1 MKRILAYLNPIYQI
15 KTIILTIKEIYLFI
29 SYVKTINSMEKTFKS
44 NGIMK
49 DSKYTLVKG
58 INLKAETLMYGGVGE
73 ELERFEISFI
83 GKEMS
88 KYNDIF
94 LENRILELI
103 KTKANRIKNEDFYGY
118 LVSISFNYK
127 YFTLY
132 SILSSILYIVLMILL
147 FLNIPYGYIIS
158 NI

>member
-58 INLKAETLMYGGVGE
+58 INLKAETLMYGGAGE

-132 SILSSILYIVLMILL
+132 SILSSILYVILIVLL

>member
-29 SYVKTINSMEKTFKS
+29 SYVKTINGMEKTFKS

-58 INLKAETLMYGGVGE
+58 INLKAETLMYGGAGE
-73 ELERFEISFI
+73 E
-83 GKEMS
+83 
-88 KYNDIF
+88 
-94 LENRILELI
+94 
-103 KTKANRIKNEDFYGY
+103 
-118 LVSISFNYK
+118 
-127 YFTLY
+127 
-132 SILSSILYIVLMILL
+132 L

>member
-58 INLKAETLMYGGVGE
+58 INLKAETLMYGGAGE

-132 SILSSILYIVLMILL
+132 SILSSILYVILMVLL

>member
-132 SILSSILYIVLMILL
+132 SILSSILYVILMVLL

>member
-29 SYVKTINSMEKTFKS
+29 SYVKTINSMENTFKS

-73 ELERFEISFI
+73 ELERFEISFV

-132 SILSSILYIVLMILL
+132 SILSSILYVILMVLL

>member
-1 MKRILAYLNPIYQI
+1 MKRILTYLNPIYQI
-15 KTIILTIKEIYLFI
+15 KTIFLTIKEIYLFI
-29 SYVKTINSMEKTFKS
+29 SYVKTINAMGQTFKS
-44 NGIMK
+44 KGIMK

-88 KYNDIF
+88 KYNEIF
-94 LENRILELI
+94 LENGILELI
-103 KTKANRIKNEDFYGY
+103 KTKANRIKNDDFYGY

-132 SILSSILYIVLMILL
+132 SILSSILYLTALVLI

>member
-1 MKRILAYLNPIYQI
+1 MKRILTYLNPIYQI
-15 KTIILTIKEIYLFI
+15 KTIFLTIKEIYLFI
-29 SYVKTINSMEKTFKS
+29 SYVKTINAMGQTFKS
-44 NGIMK
+44 KGIMK

-88 KYNDIF
+88 KYNEIF
-94 LENRILELI
+94 LENGILELI
-103 KTKANRIKNEDFYGY
+103 KTKANRIKNDDFYGY

-132 SILSSILYIVLMILL
+132 SILRCGLL
-147 FLNIPYGYIIS
+147 FRQIIATFS
-158 NI
+158 DLTFRPPQY